1 MTRDVVDEAILQA
14 YVDGWLSPRQ
24 RAQVEAR
31 LLLCRAEAAR
41 VRAYQ
46 AQREVIRAYAG
57 GGQDDAVPGYLI
69 QSVVRAPIR
78 PRRWSCGGLLFF
90 LAGAVVGWGAQRAVQ
105 TLTASGV
112 PWVA

>member
-1 MTRDVVDEAILQA
+1 MTHDVIDEATLQA

-46 AQREVIRAYAG
+46 AQREVIKVHAG

-78 PRRWSCGGLLFF
+78 PRRWTCGGILLFLVGVAF
-90 LAGAVVGWGAQRAVQ
+90 GWGVKQAVQ

-112 PWVA
+112 PWAV